1 MARYFDKFPKMM
13 SLKDGKVITNLLI
26 RVGVIKDIQHLTVI
40 YYPYNIQE
48 GDTPELIA
56 SKFYDDAEKHWVV
69 TILNDIYDPY
79 YDWPMTYQQFVAYID
94 DKYGSQAAASSQ
106 IHHYEKIVAS
116 TDSYTGQTTTNTYT
130 IDLNSYTNLIT
141 STVSKTFP
149 NGQSV
154 TVDTSKRAVDMFT
167 YELELNESKRS
178 IKLLKQ
184 DYINQIQSELE
195 TLLVA

>member
-1 MARYFDKFPKMM
+1 MAKYFDKFPKVQ
-13 SLKDGKVITNLLI
+13 SLKDGKIITNLLI
-26 RVGVIKDIQHLTVI
+26 RVGVIKDIKHLSVI

-56 SKFYDDAEKHWVV
+56 SKFYNDSEKHWVV
-69 TILNDIYDPY
+69 TVLNDIYDPF
-79 YDWPMTYQQFVAYID
+79 YDWPMTYQQFVAFID
-94 DKYGSQAAASSQ
+94 DKYGSQSAAKSQ
-106 IHHYEKIVAS
+106 THHYEQIVTS
-116 TDSYTGQTTTNTYT
+116 TDSYTDQITTNTYI
-130 IDLNSYTNLIT
+130 IDLNSYTNLIPT
-141 STVSKTFP
+141 NVTKTFP
-149 NGQSV
+149 NGLGV
-154 TVDTSKRAVDMFT
+154 TVDTSKRIVDCFT